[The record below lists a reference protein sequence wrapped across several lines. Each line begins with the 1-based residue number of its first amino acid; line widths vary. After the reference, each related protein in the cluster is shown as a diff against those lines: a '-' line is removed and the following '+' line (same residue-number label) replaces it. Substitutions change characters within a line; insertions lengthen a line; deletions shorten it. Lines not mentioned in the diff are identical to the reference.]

1 MDGSEARA
9 AIAAYF
15 EAQARR
21 RGESAAEH
29 PDDIRERRS
38 ARGILDIADY
48 VRELPD
54 DDARI
59 DRISA
64 LSVELRPE
72 PDATLAVSSQA
83 DEIAFTFRLD
93 DALES
98 PDTLLDRFAT
108 AVEADAATRYAEGR
122 SPAEIADDLESD
134 NPTRALLALRY
145 LADNMDA
152 WETAAVTRARESG
165 WSWERIATVLG
176 RTRQSVWSKHRETEP
191 ASPITRAPRAVAA
204 LAKAAITRVPH
215 GGGHG
220 TDVAALVVE
229 ADVASEGSAAD
240 AVTTLSNLQEAS
252 PA

>member
-1 MDGSEARA
+1 MSDDARE

-21 RGESAAEH
+21 RGESAAAN
-29 PDDIRERRS
+29 PDEVRERRS

-48 VRELPD
+48 VRELPE

-72 PDATLAVSSQA
+72 PSATLAIGPGA
-83 DEIAFTFRLD
+83 AEIAYGFRYDDPLD
-93 DALES
+93 S
-98 PDTLLDRFAT
+98 PDALLDRFAT
-108 AVEADAATRYAEGR
+108 AVEDGAAACYAEGR
-122 SPAEIADDLESD
+122 SPSEIADDLGSES
-134 NPTRALLALRY
+134 PTRALLALRY
-145 LADNMDA
+145 VADNVDA
-152 WETAAVTRARESG
+152 WEDVAVARAREAG

-176 RTRQSVWSKHRETEP
+176 RSRQSVWSKHREAERT
-191 ASPITRAPRAVAA
+191 SPIAPIARAPRAVAA

-215 GGGHG
+215 GAGREDG
-220 TDVAALVVE
+220 TTLVVE
-229 ADVASEGSAAD
+229 PDQGTQISDPLATEPAGIPEAA
-240 AVTTLSNLQEAS
+240 